1 MTRKESSGKVTSTH
15 RALRDVA
22 FERTR
27 DLIVT
32 GEVAPGERL
41 IEEGPRSAT
50 RHVPQP
56 GARIP
61 EDPRARGFVTISP
74 FRGAVVSQIGHKEAM
89 DIFEIRELLD
99 SFAAAQSSTQVHR
112 GGSPSAAQHP
122 VGWGQSA
129 GEG

>member
-41 IEEGPRSAT
+41 IEEALGQRLGMSRNPVRESLKILE
-50 RHVPQP
+50 R
-56 GARIP
+56 
-61 EDPRARGFVTISP
+61 EGFVTISP
-74 FRGAVVSQIGHKEAM
+74 FRGGRLPDRPQGGDGHLR
-89 DIFEIRELLD
+89 DPR
-99 SFAAAQSSTQVHR
+99 AAGLVRRRAGCTQVHR